1 MTGQSTPSNAGP
13 LADMRVLDCTH
24 VMAGAWCSMLLAD
37 LGADVIKI
45 EPPKGEVTRTVVG
58 SFRAYDF
65 VNRNKR
71 AIAVDMA
78 KPEGAAALRRL
89 AAWADVWVE
98 NFRPGA
104 LDRMGLGY
112 ADLAQSNPSLIYC
125 SISGFGRDGPYRER
139 GGLDLVTQ
147 AMSGIMSFVGE
158 PGGNPVSTAIPI
170 SDLNA
175 GTFGALG
182 VVAAWAHRQR
192 TGEGQHVETTLLE
205 SALAYTVWEAGL
217 YLTLGEVAQPHGSRH
232 RLAAPY
238 EALRTGD
245 GHVVVGV
252 NNQSL
257 WERFCEA
264 IDQPALRD
272 DPRFADPLS
281 RVMNRQELKAAIEAH
296 LTGNATQ
303 HWLEKMLARGI
314 PCGPINTIDEALAD
328 PQVKARGLVVRVG
341 NRDFVGSPIKMSRT
355 PPAVRR
361 GPAEI
366 GEHSR
371 EVLLQAGF
379 TADEVDALLASGAVA
394 QGEPA

>member
-1 MTGQSTPSNAGP
+1 
-13 LADMRVLDCTH
+13 MRVLDCTH
-24 VMAGAWCSMLLAD
+24 VIAGAWCSMLLAD

-45 EPPKGEVTRTVVG
+45 EPPKGEVTRTAVG
-58 SFRAYDF
+58 PFRAYDF
-65 VNRNKR
+65 INRNKR

-78 KPEGAAALRRL
+78 KSDGAAALRRL
-89 AAWADVWVE
+89 AAGADVWVE

-112 ADLAQSNPSLIYC
+112 EHLAQVNPSLIYC
-125 SISGFGRDGPYRER
+125 SISGFGHDGPYRER
-139 GGLDLVTQ
+139 GGFDLVAQ

-158 PGGNPVSTAIPI
+158 PGGNPVSTAVPL

-182 VVAAWAHRQR
+182 VVAAWAHRQKS
-192 TGEGQHVETTLLE
+192 GEGQQVETTLLD
-205 SALAYTVWEAGL
+205 SALAYTVWESGL
-217 YLTLGEVAQPHGSRH
+217 YLTLGEVAEPRGSRH

-245 GHVVVGV
+245 GYVVVGV

-257 WERFCEA
+257 WQRFCEA
-264 IDQPALRD
+264 IDQPALRE
-272 DPRFADPLS
+272 DPRFADPIS
-281 RVMNRQELKAAIEAH
+281 RVMNREQLKAAIETRLAEN
-296 LTGNATQ
+296 TTA

-314 PCGPINTIDEALAD
+314 PCGPINTIDKALAD
-328 PQVKARGLVVRVG
+328 PQVQARGILVRLG
-341 NRDFVGSPIKMSRT
+341 DREFIGSPLKMSRT
-355 PPAVRR
+355 PPGLRR

-379 TADEVDALLASGAVA
+379 TAEEVDALIASGAVV
-394 QGEPA
+394 QGRPA